1 LIKKNLKKNTKNKN
15 FMLVLTQKEVQKIL
29 PLRKIS
35 KVIKVVEGA
44 LFDYGRGQ
52 IQLPAKLYLDFK
64 KFNGDLRIMPSYSE
78 VLEMAGTKLV
88 SVHPK
93 NPKRGLKTVMGVI
106 ILNEPKTGLPL
117 ALMDGTY
124 ITALRTGAVGAV
136 ATKYLA
142 KKEAKTLGVVGA
154 GVQSLN
160 QILAISKVRKLKEIV
175 VYDIREEA
183 IGNLAKILA
192 KEKIKIKKGDLK
204 EVCQKEII
212 STTTPAREPI
222 VKTEWILPGTHINA
236 IGADAPGKEEL
247 DPDIFKKAKIVV
259 DCWEQASHSGEINVP
274 LSKGIIKKEN
284 IYGELRD
291 IVTGKKIG
299 RENEKEITIFDSTG
313 LAIQDLYTANLVYQL
328 AKRKKIGK
336 EIKIVQ

>member
-1 LIKKNLKKNTKNKN
+1 
-15 FMLVLTQKEVQKIL
+15 MLVLTQKEVQKIL